1 MPPSSHDNRV
11 QSTPPPQ
18 APPKINDV
26 RALKVKR
33 EGEGGRGEREGR
45 ERKREGRERRR
56 REGRGRRERKERG
69 KRKERRRDIE
79 STIPSKYGYVIKC
92 NFKNQHDHYYL
103 LLNY

>member
-1 MPPSSHDNRV
+1 MKLAQRSSFDMPPSSHDNRV

-33 EGEGGRGEREGR
+33 EGEGEREEEERGRG
-45 ERKREGRERRR
+45 
-56 REGRGRRERKERG
+56 EGRGRRE
-69 KRKERRRDIE
+69 RKERRRDIE
-79 STIPSKYGYVIKC
+79 STIPSEYGYVIKY
-92 NFKNQHDHYYL
+92 NFKNQRDHYYL